1 MSKNPDR
8 LITLHFEE
16 VHAHLTNHKHVSVT
30 EALNTVDTDDKYP
43 VCALTPQ
50 QAKKLGQALI
60 DVAKGKL
67 DTDDTVASAEWP
79 NEDIDD

>member
-8 LITLHFEE
+8 LITLHFED
-16 VHAHLTNHKHVSVT
+16 VHAYLTGHKHVSVV
-30 EALNTVDTDDKYP
+30 EALNAVDTDDKYP

-60 DVAKGKL
+60 DMAKGKL
-67 DTDDTVASAEWP
+67 DTEDAVATAEWP
-79 NEDIDD
+79 IVDDE